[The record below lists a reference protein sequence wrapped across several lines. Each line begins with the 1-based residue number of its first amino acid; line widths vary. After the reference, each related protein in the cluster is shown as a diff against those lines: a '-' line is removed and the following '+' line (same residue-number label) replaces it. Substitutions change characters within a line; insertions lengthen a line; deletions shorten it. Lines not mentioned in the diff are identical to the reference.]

1 MIKEITNFAETLS
14 VENFSN
20 NLKLKEG
27 LYLFLDIKEDENGE
41 SFLRNVDS
49 DGNILSEDFAVY
61 DKNSDD
67 TPFFKK
73 CLDIQTNS
81 IPVSPQKIFNPNK
94 KIFGASCSP
103 YVLAFNKKNLEKYK
117 ENKSLIQKELA
128 DQYFKTAEK
137 FVPEKEK
144 LQTLFR
150 LFRNFLI
157 QNLNSFLDSIKEY
170 RDAKESYSINIY
182 LKNINLEN
190 IIESHTQYLGLNVFN
205 KDKYNEIFEGEL
217 LGVSDSLSSFNDK
230 KVFLQHKSALSGVSY
245 RVGQK
250 DAQLLWKFFQMQS
263 NRQLPN
269 PLPIFVDKEEEL
281 NEKTVNLH
289 QSGKALGYTE
299 IVMQLTQ
306 IKDSSLQNFYLIF
319 FDVRSKKSKIIDI
332 DFVPLFKYKIE
343 SLKIHEIFDLK
354 GDFEKSISNVFQLQ
368 YDVFNKIFN
377 GHLVSERKDG
387 SLWLKYFD
395 DIEVNPKYGLT
406 DSILNLL
413 YKYRKAFYDFIYKSN
428 HQAITCKMFDEMMTV
443 SILDDIRH
451 DEEFNK
457 HSRIKEKLNT
467 WFNLFDFFS
476 QNQNRIDMANKTFE
490 LREVLKKV
498 IENESQYIQTDDEF
512 AFASGQIIWKILI
525 QSKSSNKSHALL
537 EPYLQKTDATEY
549 KKAIAR
555 SFDTYKHEFKL
566 YPTKYGFDKLM
577 SEVMGYEP
585 SVKNMKNHLPIILAG
600 YFSNSLFKQEKEIEN
615 Q

>member
-1 MIKEITNFAETLS
+1 MIKEITDFVKTLP

-20 NLKLKEG
+20 NLQLKEG
-27 LYLFLDIKEDENGE
+27 LYIFLELEEDEDGGAQ
-41 SFLRNVDS
+41 LKNVDS
-49 DGNILSEDFAVY
+49 DGNILPKDYAIY

-67 TPFFKK
+67 TSFFKK

-117 ENKSLIQKELA
+117 GDNPLIQKELA

-137 FVPEKEK
+137 FVPENED
-144 LQTLFR
+144 LQSIFR

-157 QNLNSFLDSIKEY
+157 QNLYSFLNSIPEY
-170 RDAKESYSINIY
+170 RDAKDSYSIYIY
-182 LKNINLEN
+182 LKNVGLED
-190 IIESHTQYLGLNVFN
+190 IIESHAQYLGLNVFN
-205 KDKYNEIFEGEL
+205 KDKYNETFEGEI

-250 DAQLLWKFFQMQS
+250 EAQLLWKFFQMQS

-269 PLPIFVDKEEEL
+269 PLPIFVDQKERL
-281 NEKTVNLH
+281 NEQTVNLH

-299 IVMQLTQ
+299 IVKQLTQ
-306 IKDSSLQNFYLIF
+306 LKDSDLQNFYLIF
-319 FDVRSKKSKIIDI
+319 FDVRSKKSKIIDL

-343 SLKIHEIFDLK
+343 GLKINEIFELK

-368 YDVFNKIFN
+368 YEVFNKIFN

-406 DSILNLL
+406 DSILHLL
-413 YKYRKAFYDFIYKSN
+413 YKYRKAFYDFIYKSK
-428 HQAITCKMFDEMMTV
+428 HQAITCQMFDEMMKV
-443 SILDDIRH
+443 SILDDIKH

-457 HSRIKEKLNT
+457 HNRIKEKLNI

-498 IENESQYIQTDDEF
+498 IENESQFIQTDDEF
-512 AFASGQIIWKILI
+512 AFSSGQIIWKILV

-537 EPYLQKTDATEY
+537 EPFLQKTDAIEF

-585 SVKNMKNHLPIILAG
+585 SERNMKNHLPMILAG
-600 YFSNSLFKQEKEIEN
+600 YFSSSLFKQEKEVEN